1 MELLENLRK
10 IVDRKISLC
19 NIEDLKKY
27 KMIKELLQEDDCF
40 FRMKKDTAYA
50 ILEDLDFL
58 KKELP
63 YFYRQL
69 TNSSVF
75 LKTRYSFEIEG

>member
-10 IVDRKISLC
+10 IVNRKISLC
-19 NIEDLKKY
+19 SIEDLKKY
-27 KMIKELLQEDDCF
+27 KMIKELLEEDDCF

-63 YFYRQL
+63 SLYRQL
-69 TNSSVF
+69 TDASVY
-75 LKTRYSFEIEG
+75 LKTKCSFEIEG

>member
-10 IVDRKISLC
+10 TVKRKISLC

-27 KMIKELLQEDDCF
+27 KMIEELLKEDDCF

-63 YFYRQL
+63 YLYRQL
-69 TNSSVF
+69 TDSSVY
-75 LKTRYSFEIEG
+75 LKTKCSFEIEG

>member
-10 IVDRKISLC
+10 IVKRKISLC

-27 KMIKELLQEDDCF
+27 KMIEELLKEDDCF

-50 ILEDLDFL
+50 LLEDLDFL

-63 YFYRQL
+63 SLYRQL
-69 TNSSVF
+69 TASSVY
-75 LKTRYSFEIEG
+75 LKTKYSFEIEG